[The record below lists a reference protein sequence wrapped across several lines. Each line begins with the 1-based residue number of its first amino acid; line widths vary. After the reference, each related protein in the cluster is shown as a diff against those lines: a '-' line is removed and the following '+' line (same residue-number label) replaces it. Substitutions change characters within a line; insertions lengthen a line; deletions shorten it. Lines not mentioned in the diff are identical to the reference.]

1 MTCGASERF
10 EADFKL
16 LASVLKWGYNCPML
30 ERYLSTVVRD
40 DLREKMVFLGGPRQV
55 GKTTLAK
62 QLLGNDEGY
71 LNWDSA
77 EHRALLLKRQLPKS
91 PLWVFDEFH
100 KYRGWRNYL
109 KGLYDTRQRGQ
120 HILVTG
126 SARLDWYRYGG
137 DSLQGRYHF
146 LRLYPLTLKELGIGT
161 ADALE
166 SLLRFSGFPE
176 PFFRASERAAKR
188 WSIQYRSRL
197 IQEDIGS
204 IENLNDLGRL
214 ELLASVLPEK
224 VGSPLS
230 VNSLREDIQVSPATL
245 ARWLDVFER
254 TYAIFRL
261 LPFGAPKLRAV
272 KKERKHYHFDWTVV
286 SEMAARFENLVAVH
300 LLKWVHY
307 QYDVEGR
314 DVELRYFRDVDGREV
329 DFVVVE
335 GRKPILAVECK
346 LTEGSADKGISY
358 FKAKFPAVE
367 AWQIALTATHHRQTP
382 SGIELAPATVFLSR
396 LI

>member
-1 MTCGASERF
+1 
-10 EADFKL
+10 
-16 LASVLKWGYNCPML
+16 ML
-30 ERYLSTVVRD
+30 ERYLTPVVRE

-55 GKTTLAK
+55 GKTTLSK
-62 QLLGNDEGY
+62 QLLGGSAGY
-71 LNWDSA
+71 LNWDAS
-77 EHRALLLKRQLPKS
+77 EHRALLLKRELPKS
-91 PLWVFDEFH
+91 SLWVFDEFH

-109 KGLYDTRQRGQ
+109 KGLYDTRQSGQ
-120 HILVTG
+120 QILVTG

-146 LRLYPLTLKELGIGT
+146 LRLYPLTMKELGST
-161 ADALE
+161 APDCLE
-166 SLLRFSGFPE
+166 SLMRFGGFPE
-176 PFFRASERAAKR
+176 PFFKASERAAQR
-188 WSIQYRSRL
+188 WSNQYRSRL

-204 IENLNDLGRL
+204 IENLSDLGRL
-214 ELLASVLPEK
+214 ELLATALPDK

-245 ARWLDVFER
+245 SKWLDVFER

-261 LPFGAPKLRAV
+261 LPFGSPKLRAV

-286 SEMAARFENLVAVH
+286 STPGPRFENLVAVH

-307 QYDVEGR
+307 QHDVEGR
-314 DVELRYFRDVDGREV
+314 EMELCYFRDVDGREV

-335 GRKPILAVECK
+335 RRKPILAVECK
-346 LTEGSADKGISY
+346 LSEMSADRGISY

-367 AWQIALTATHHRQTP
+367 AWQIALNATSHRQTAT
-382 SGIELAPATVFLSR
+382 GIELAPATVLLSR
-396 LI
+396 LQ